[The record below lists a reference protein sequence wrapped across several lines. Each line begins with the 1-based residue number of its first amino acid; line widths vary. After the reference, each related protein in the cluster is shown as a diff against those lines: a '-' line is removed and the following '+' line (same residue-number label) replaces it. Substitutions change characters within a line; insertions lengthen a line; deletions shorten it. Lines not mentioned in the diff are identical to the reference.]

1 MNQERDLIISTINKT
16 ITEVKEIMDGM
27 KENKIQVDEIKALR
41 TKLFELEKS
50 LGPKRD
56 WYNEELNRLD
66 TLLNE
71 LLEVKMKIN
80 LGSIGDMFISIGQN
94 LIDEMKLEEVE
105 KGKGD
110 LLVGDKKVGSIE
122 IKKDSNKDLI
132 IKAEI
137 LGITDD
143 FKVDD
148 PVKMY
153 SVISFIN
160 TKYNYYSTTNK
171 K

>member
-1 MNQERDLIISTINKT
+1 MNEERDHIISTINKT

-27 KENKIQVDEIKALR
+27 KENKTRIDEIKTLR
-41 TKLFELEKS
+41 TRLYELEKS

-56 WYNEELNRLD
+56 WYNEKLNELD

-71 LLEVKMKIN
+71 LLEVKLKIN
-80 LGSIGDMFISIGQN
+80 LGSIGDMFKSIGKN

-105 KGKGD
+105 EGKGT
-110 LLVGDKKVGSIE
+110 LLVGGKKVGSIE
-122 IKKDSNKDLI
+122 VKEDSHKDLI

-148 PVKMY
+148 PIKMY

>member
-56 WYNEELNRLD
+56 WYNEKLNRLD

>member
-1 MNQERDLIISTINKT
+1 
-16 ITEVKEIMDGM
+16 MDGM
-27 KENKIQVDEIKALR
+27 KENKEQIDEIKALR
-41 TKLFELEKS
+41 TRLYELEKS

-56 WYNEELNRLD
+56 QYNEKLKRLD

-71 LLEVKMKIN
+71 LLEVKLKIN
-80 LGSIGDMFISIGQN
+80 LGSIGDMFKSIGQN

-105 KGKGD
+105 KGKGV
-110 LLVGDKKVGSIE
+110 LKVSGKKVGSIE
-122 IKKDSNKDLI
+122 VKETNNKDLI

-137 LGITDD
+137 LGITDN

-148 PVKMY
+148 PIKMY

-160 TKYNYYSTTNK
+160 TKYNYYSTTNNK
-171 K
+171 